1 MGSFYACRMKFL
13 GFGWRAM
20 TKTNRKVVGPIPQFS
35 SNAFFRRYRH
45 QLDKARLL
53 KKNYFHE
60 NNPWNLY
67 ISCFQT
73 RCFTNALGSEKTWNN
88 IPSAAHWLR
97 GWIFSIQLKPR
108 YEVSRTDTPELE
120 IMYPPDERAEVAAAE
135 SQSPLQARLILVRLG
150 FYYIQSIDLFN
161 LQWFTHCMMWN
172 DVQWNLTHRVTER
185 INIFVVYLYIWFRH
199 TARTPAWSGLRCRG
213 SWFFSFSVGSWT
225 TLFLSPCIWHY
236 IFLSA
241 SQLLVL
247 LGNWCFLL
255 SIKKCQWEKG
265 YSTQGQ
271 KFSWT
276 HLQTFTNILIRYF
289 VNSLSLTFSKDLICV
304 VWEGFMVPV
313 RWLSWLCGSWA
324 YVRVRRLKKKWQ
336 SWRTIPLPR
345 DRIYSLP
352 DDDLWWLMRIWWKS
366 KHGVPCFSKTIRSLR
381 CPFAHV
387 GDLA

>member
-1 MGSFYACRMKFL
+1 MEPL
-13 GFGWRAM
+13 
-20 TKTNRKVVGPIPQFS
+20 
-35 SNAFFRRYRH
+35 H
-45 QLDKARLL
+45 QLFSNTLFYKR
-53 KKNYFHE
+53 
-60 NNPWNLY
+60 
-67 ISCFQT
+67 
-73 RCFTNALGSEKTWNN
+73 TWIRKN

-135 SQSPLQARLILVRLG
+135 SQSPLQARLILVWLG

-271 KFSWT
+271 KCSWT

-313 RWLSWLCGSWA
+313 RWLSWLCGSWS
-324 YVRVRRLKKKWQ
+324 YVRVRRLKTKNDNRGGPYLFRGTESTHCLMMTYGDWCAFDGNQSTEYHVSQKQSDHFDVLLPMLGTWLRLMLPSKK
-336 SWRTIPLPR
+336 
-345 DRIYSLP
+345 
-352 DDDLWWLMRIWWKS
+352 K
-366 KHGVPCFSKTIRSLR
+366 RSGTTENM
-381 CPFAHV
+381 V
-387 GDLA
+387 YK

>member
-1 MGSFYACRMKFL
+1 MEPL
-13 GFGWRAM
+13 
-20 TKTNRKVVGPIPQFS
+20 
-35 SNAFFRRYRH
+35 H
-45 QLDKARLL
+45 QLFSNTLFYKR
-53 KKNYFHE
+53 
-60 NNPWNLY
+60 
-67 ISCFQT
+67 
-73 RCFTNALGSEKTWNN
+73 TWIRKN

-199 TARTPAWSGLRCRG
+199 TAWTPAWSGLRCRG

-313 RWLSWLCGSWA
+313 RWLSWLCGSWS
-324 YVRVRRLKKKWQ
+324 YVRVRRLKKKM
-336 SWRTIPLPR
+336 TIVEDHTSSEGQNLL
-345 DRIYSLP
+345 IAW
-352 DDDLWWLMRIWWKS
+352 WWLMVTDAHLMEIKARSTMFLKNNPITSMSFCPCWGLGLGLCFPQRRRDQAPPRTWSTNNCYRLFGHLGLGLHSKS
-366 KHGVPCFSKTIRSLR
+366 SHRDWDSCATTWCHG
-381 CPFAHV
+381 
-387 GDLA
+387 